1 MIAKETN
8 GDFMKEQKKPLVIRL
23 TAEMREWLDCQSGEN
38 GRTVNGEIVF
48 RLRKMMEQEMKNER
62 QSA

>member
-1 MIAKETN
+1 
-8 GDFMKEQKKPLVIRL
+8 MKEQKKPLVIRL
-23 TAEMREWLDCQSGEN
+23 TAEMREWLDHQSDEN